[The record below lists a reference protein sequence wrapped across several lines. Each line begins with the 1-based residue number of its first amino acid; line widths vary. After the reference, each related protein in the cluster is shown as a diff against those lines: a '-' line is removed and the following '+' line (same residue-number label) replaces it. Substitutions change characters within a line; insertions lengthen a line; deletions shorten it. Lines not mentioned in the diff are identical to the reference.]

1 MTEYFRK
8 PKICNCL
15 FPEDTILLKQ
25 ENEYIFCS
33 KCGSIIIKGSNGKI
47 NYTIKP
53 NSNQEIDSPN
63 PIDIIK
69 SMKIKTKQ
77 NYPYLDNLSKIY
89 ESNKFYLINRKMILF
104 HLLKIMK
111 IFKFNKIVFYQS
123 IFFMDYVFSHQLKKE
138 LSENE
143 IIYYLIGYFLFS
155 AKFNEIGIGAPPLEN
170 FVKIKKNNL
179 LSKKEIAFYEI
190 MCLKSIN
197 YNIYNYSSYD
207 WINQLILVGI
217 VFDCEIGHKNLI
229 ILDNEHKHSI
239 INLINKFALKLL
251 WSLTQKNRFLK
262 FSPMQI
268 AFSIIQIA
276 REKILDPNLINQNLF
291 NKLISLYGINFH
303 DYKDCYEQ
311 IKLQIRNQNIQEEK
325 NEEEEEKN
333 NNDNMNIKGIKRYI
347 KENNLISNFS
357 KINNIFYLKKSSS
370 CQSLLEFDKNNQKEN
385 FEKIKELDD
394 KTKFSEIKNKF
405 KDNTSLGD
413 EIKIIEKNNIIP
425 NIIRLNKIIFKKVNR
440 LNLNRNKKHIKNNNS
455 LPLIDSK
462 NKLNFEPMKEK
473 DEEKQIMNSKILPAN
488 GQSNSIFSFIK
499 KNYINKKESNLVQ
512 NFSNQK
518 IMNKT
523 LYKINS
529 RNQKNLFK
537 MKIKNKTRK
546 NNSIESTS
554 IFKKGN
560 LLKSLSSNNSKFE
573 YSKINNNYELLDK
586 FMEKNTNRN
595 KRNINHNFPFKRNQI
610 FDKLIK
616 INSSKSLRY

>member
-1 MTEYFRK
+1 
-8 PKICNCL
+8 
-15 FPEDTILLKQ
+15 
-25 ENEYIFCS
+25 
-33 KCGSIIIKGSNGKI
+33 
-47 NYTIKP
+47 
-53 NSNQEIDSPN
+53 
-63 PIDIIK
+63 
-69 SMKIKTKQ
+69 MKIKTKQ
-77 NYPYLDNLSKIY
+77 NYPYLDNLSKTY

-111 IFKFNKIVFYQS
+111 IFKFNNIVFYQS
-123 IFFMDYVFSHQLKKE
+123 LFFMDYVFSHQLKKE

-155 AKFNEIGIGAPPLEN
+155 SKFNEIGIGAPSLEY

-207 WINQLILVGI
+207 WINQLILAGI
-217 VFDCEIGHKNLI
+217 VFDCEIGPKNLI

-276 REKILDPNLINQNLF
+276 RENILDPNLINQNLF

-311 IKLQIRNQNIQEEK
+311 IKLKIRNQNIQEEK
-325 NEEEEEKN
+325 NEEEEKKN
-333 NNDNMNIKGIKRYI
+333 NNDNMKIKGVKRYI

-370 CQSLLEFDKNNQKEN
+370 CQSLLELDKNNPKEN

-394 KTKFSEIKNKF
+394 KTKFGGTKNKF
-405 KDNTSLGD
+405 KDNTFLGD

-518 IMNKT
+518 IINKT

-573 YSKINNNYELLDK
+573 DSKINNNYELLDK
-586 FMEKNTNRN
+586 FIEKNTNRN

>member
-15 FPEDTILLKQ
+15 FPEDNILLKQ

-77 NYPYLDNLSKIY
+77 NYPYLDNLSKTY

-155 AKFNEIGIGAPPLEN
+155 AKFNEIGIGAPSLEY

-207 WINQLILVGI
+207 WINQLILAGI
-217 VFDCEIGHKNLI
+217 VFDCEIGPKNLI

-276 REKILDPNLINQNLF
+276 RENILDPNLINQNLF

-325 NEEEEEKN
+325 NEEEEKN
-333 NNDNMNIKGIKRYI
+333 NNDNMKIKGVKRYI

-370 CQSLLEFDKNNQKEN
+370 CRSLLELDKNNPKEN

-405 KDNTSLGD
+405 KDNTFLGD

-440 LNLNRNKKHIKNNNS
+440 LNLNRNKKHIKNNNN

-573 YSKINNNYELLDK
+573 DSKINNNYELLDK
-586 FMEKNTNRN
+586 FIEKNTNRN
-595 KRNINHNFPFKRNQI
+595 KRNINHNFPFKRNQR

>member
-1 MTEYFRK
+1 
-8 PKICNCL
+8 
-15 FPEDTILLKQ
+15 
-25 ENEYIFCS
+25 
-33 KCGSIIIKGSNGKI
+33 
-47 NYTIKP
+47 
-53 NSNQEIDSPN
+53 
-63 PIDIIK
+63 
-69 SMKIKTKQ
+69 
-77 NYPYLDNLSKIY
+77 
-89 ESNKFYLINRKMILF
+89 
-104 HLLKIMK
+104 
-111 IFKFNKIVFYQS
+111 
-123 IFFMDYVFSHQLKKE
+123 
-138 LSENE
+138 
-143 IIYYLIGYFLFS
+143 
-155 AKFNEIGIGAPPLEN
+155 
-170 FVKIKKNNL
+170 
-179 LSKKEIAFYEI
+179 
-190 MCLKSIN
+190 
-197 YNIYNYSSYD
+197 
-207 WINQLILVGI
+207 
-217 VFDCEIGHKNLI
+217 
-229 ILDNEHKHSI
+229 
-239 INLINKFALKLL
+239 
-251 WSLTQKNRFLK
+251 
-262 FSPMQI
+262 MQI

-276 REKILDPNLINQNLF
+276 RENILDPNLINKNLF

-311 IKLQIRNQNIQEEK
+311 IKLKIGNQNIQEEK
-325 NEEEEEKN
+325 NEEEEKN
-333 NNDNMNIKGIKRYI
+333 NNDNMSIKGVKRYI

-370 CQSLLEFDKNNQKEN
+370 CRSLLELDKNNPKEN

-425 NIIRLNKIIFKKVNR
+425 NSIRLNKIIFKKVNR
-440 LNLNRNKKHIKNNNS
+440 LILNRNKKHIKNNNS

-473 DEEKQIMNSKILPAN
+473 DEEKQIINSKILPAN
-488 GQSNSIFSFIK
+488 SQINSIYSFIK
-499 KNYINKKESNLVQ
+499 KNYIAQ
-512 NFSNQK
+512 NFSNKK

-573 YSKINNNYELLDK
+573 DSKINNNYELLDK
-586 FMEKNTNRN
+586 FIEKNTNRN
-595 KRNINHNFPFKRNQI
+595 KRNINHNFEFKRNQR
-610 FDKLIK
+610 FGKLIK